1 MTQTLSRETEGTR
14 LPEPPSRAS
23 LSLVLSDYR
32 VLIGRNIKHITRNPE
47 MLLQAV
53 SLPVVLLLLFRFM
66 FGPAINVTGGLTY
79 IDYLLPGLLAVSI
92 GFNSTTTVVGVAA
105 DLTNGLVERFRS
117 MPMSAPAVLVGHVAA
132 GMLRSCVSF
141 VIMVALGFAIGFRPA
156 GGLLGWLGAIG
167 LLVLFSA
174 GVFWLAVLLGSVAK
188 TVEGAGGLGMILVF
202 VPYASSALVPTE
214 QMPGVLRVIVDNQ
227 PFTVLMDA
235 ERALMNG
242 TPVGGTAWLALVWWG
257 ALTAIAAVLAT
268 RKFRRRAK
276 G

>member
-1 MTQTLSRETEGTR
+1 MTQTLSRESEGTR
-14 LPEPPSRAS
+14 IPEVPSRAPI
-23 LSLVLSDYR
+23 SLVLSDFR

-53 SLPVVLLLLFRFM
+53 SLPIVLLLLFRFM
-66 FGPAINVTGGLTY
+66 FGPAINVTGMAY

-92 GFNSTTTVVGVAA
+92 GFNSTSTVVGVAS

-117 MPMSAPAVLVGHVAA
+117 MPMSAPAVLVGHVVA
-132 GMLRSCVSF
+132 GMLRSLVSF
-141 VIMVALGFAIGFRPA
+141 VIMVAIGFAIGFRPG

-202 VPYASSALVPTE
+202 VPYASSALVPTA

-235 ERALMNG
+235 VRALMNG
-242 TPVGGTAWLALVWWG
+242 TEVGGTAWLALVWWG
-257 ALTAIAAVLAT
+257 AITALAAYLAT